1 MENKHNEVRSQRHSS
16 EADTNSINRA
26 IEKASKD
33 PSFINI
39 AISLIKEM
47 RFPAYKKDIIKQ
59 AKRVASTSTSSSSSS
74 STTTDTDSDTII
86 ALFESLNSYVQY
98 KDPYHVQK
106 ALEENNPENKN
117 KKTSQITDSTREQP
131 TVRTHPTTTDASIK
145 EREAVNKNEER
156 KDYPEVPPSAMS
168 NFICSKCGKPFQNQ
182 NDLIQHQRFEGTEES

>member
-1 MENKHNEVRSQRHSS
+1 MENKHNEIRSQRHSS

-59 AKRVASTSTSSSSSS
+59 AKCVASTSTS

-86 ALFESLNSYVQY
+86 ALFESLNGYVQY

-106 ALEENNPENKN
+106 ALEENNPE
-117 KKTSQITDSTREQP
+117 KKKIYQITDSTREQP

>member
-1 MENKHNEVRSQRHSS
+1 MGIKSDDNEVRSEKHSS
-16 EADTNSINRA
+16 EVDTNTINRA

-33 PSFINI
+33 SSFIDT

-47 RFPAYKKDIIKQ
+47 KFPAYKKDIINQ
-59 AKRVASTSTSSSSSS
+59 AKRVTSTSASS
-74 STTTDTDSDTII
+74 STTTTTDSDTI
-86 ALFESLNSYVQY
+86 ALFESLNGYIQY
-98 KDPYHVQK
+98 RDLYHVQK
-106 ALEENNPENKN
+106 ALEENNPEK
-117 KKTSQITDSTREQP
+117 KKTYQITDSTREQP

-168 NFICSKCGKPFQNQ
+168 NFICNKCGKPFQNQ